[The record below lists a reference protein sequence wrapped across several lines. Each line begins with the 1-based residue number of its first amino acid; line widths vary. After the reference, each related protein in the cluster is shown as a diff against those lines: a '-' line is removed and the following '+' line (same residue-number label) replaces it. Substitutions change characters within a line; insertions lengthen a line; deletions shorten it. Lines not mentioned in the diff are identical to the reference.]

1 MAFVPIDAL
10 IDPLVIPTD
19 GVVFAWELDGQQSR
33 EIPLDQVDAS
43 LGDQSKSIWLHLNL
57 SNARIQRWLKQTP
70 QIPDSLKEAILDQ
83 VSRSRMETIEEFGDG
98 LMMVMNDFRIGLTH
112 SEDDEETGT
121 LWAIMTPRL
130 MLSLRAHPLMTT
142 DTLRYLLRQKRIA
155 PNNVVSLYH
164 EIIEERASHL
174 RRRTDQLSDQMDS
187 LEEILIKGDN
197 LPEHE
202 TLGKLRIT
210 CSRLRRHYAPE
221 LTALRRLLRRKPT
234 WFTEDDTDQLRE
246 QIDLLSFLVDEVNN
260 LYERAKV
267 LQDELSA
274 HVAEFNAKNL
284 QVLSVM
290 TVIFLPMTLVTGV
303 MGMNMGDLPGLE
315 HSFFIVMVI
324 MCCTGLAVYGGLKLK
339 RVI

>member
-324 MCCTGLAVYGGLKLK
+324 MCCTGLVVYGGLKLK

>member
-10 IDPLVIPTD
+10 IDPMLIPAD
-19 GVVFAWELDGQQSR
+19 GVVFAWEMHGNESH
-33 EIPLDQVDAS
+33 EIQPDQIDIALS
-43 LGDQSKSIWLHLNL
+43 DSSKSLWLHLNL
-57 SNARIQRWLKQTP
+57 SNARVQRWLKKTT

-98 LMMVMNDFRIGLTH
+98 LMMVMNDFRIGLGH
-112 SEDDEETGT
+112 APEEEETGT

-142 DTLRYLLRQKRIA
+142 DTLRHLLRQKRIL
-155 PNNVVSLYH
+155 PNSVVALYH
-164 EIIEERASHL
+164 EMIEERAAHL
-174 RRRTDQLSDQMDS
+174 RRRTDQLSDEMDT
-187 LEEILIKGDN
+187 LEEILIQVDN

-202 TLGKLRIT
+202 TLGRLRIT

-234 WFTEDDTDQLRE
+234 WFSDDDTDQLRE
-246 QIDLLSFLVDEVNN
+246 QIDLLAFLVDEVNN

-315 HSFFIVMVI
+315 HSFYIVMVI
-324 MCCTGLAVYGGLKLK
+324 MCCAGLAVYAGLKL
-339 RVI
+339 RGVI

>member
-33 EIPLDQVDAS
+33 EILLDQVDAS

-324 MCCTGLAVYGGLKLK
+324 MCCTGLVVYGGLKLK